1 MQCWRSNVYCAYGA
15 WFAKP
20 PTGQMPTL
28 SLDQPATFTAY
39 ALVMAQVANFEQA
52 LNALLDSK
60 NTSISASKIKNLT
73 SLAISNVKVH
83 SCVVNKTRL
92 IRQNN
97 SEVITVLFKFFKS
110 CPPDYKLSVLYVV
123 DSISRAARD
132 EHKKKEKPGEVGD
145 GTYGE
150 YLTKVSAI
158 LEALVDDMMAVAAE
172 DHKVRR
178 RRTGLQSK
186 RSQLFKCR
194 AGTVEPLLST
204 V

>member
-1 MQCWRSNVYCAYGA
+1 
-15 WFAKP
+15 
-20 PTGQMPTL
+20 
-28 SLDQPATFTAY
+28 
-39 ALVMAQVANFEQA
+39 MAQVADFEQA

-83 SCVVNKTRL
+83 KRVVEKAPL
-92 IRQNN
+92 IKQNN

-145 GTYGE
+145 GTFGE
-150 YLTKVSAI
+150 YLTKVAAI
-158 LEALVDDMMAVAAE
+158 LEALVDDMMAVAPE
-172 DHKVRR
+172 DHKVCCTGMGCVSMQEIQSIQG
-178 RRTGLQSK
+178 RTGE
-186 RSQLFKCR
+186 
-194 AGTVEPLLST
+194 VEPATVHAVNLSRQPSAPPCLNKT
-204 V
+204 